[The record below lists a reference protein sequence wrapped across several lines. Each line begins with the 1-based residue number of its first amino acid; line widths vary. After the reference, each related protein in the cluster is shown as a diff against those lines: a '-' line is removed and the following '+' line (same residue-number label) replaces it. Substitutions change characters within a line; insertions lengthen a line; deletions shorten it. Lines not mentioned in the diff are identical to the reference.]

1 MSDTSASAT
10 SASELDALATGG
22 DGLIGMA
29 TLGKTAAALALV
41 VVIILVCTAL
51 LRRWHGQSRTT
62 GRHLRVVTS
71 AALGS
76 RERLV
81 VVEVEGT
88 WLVLGVGGGQVNKLH
103 ELPAPP
109 NQAKD
114 GMADSVPA
122 DERFAS
128 RFARAL
134 KHNAGL
140 GGSGRRQ
147 P

>member
-1 MSDTSASAT
+1 MSDTTASET
-10 SASELDALATGG
+10 SASGLDALASGG
-22 DGLIGMA
+22 DALVGMA

-51 LRRWHGQSRTT
+51 LRRWHSQSRTA
-62 GRHLRVVTS
+62 GSRLRIVTS
-71 AALGS
+71 TALGS

-81 VVEVEGT
+81 VVELEGT
-88 WLVLGVGGGQVNKLH
+88 WLVLGVGGGQISKLH

-109 NQAKD
+109 DRPRDATD
-114 GMADSVPA
+114 ATPV

-134 KHNAGL
+134 KHNAGF
-140 GGSGRRQ
+140 GGSDRGK